1 MASAPAKPPTPP
13 KVQQPPP
20 AEPEIRQE
28 GNKQR
33 FFPANY
39 FPPPYD
45 PEKDK
50 HFNVDDTNFWLG
62 KRRAGK
68 TTGCAEW
75 CIRRRRFYPL
85 VFCFSKTAR
94 NNFWHQYLP
103 DTKIAHDVD
112 EDVCEELLKANYR
125 RLEAWKKLK
134 SKTGRY
140 IGNPIVKVIFEDCIT
155 ENQLRNSNSMK
166 TICLNG
172 RHHGISCDVLAQ
184 DFIGL
189 TPGERENFDRW
200 IIFRPDDDRT
210 RAMIRASFGDEIMAI
225 AERVWAKN
233 LALVVNKK
241 TRVPPLERLNT
252 WEADM
257 DFLEKATH
265 KNLVL
270 GNRDMWKDIKIEQ
283 QKKDHPCVDLP
294 SLATLAARFNEKI
307 KDEAVPLGDTDM
319 AEKGNDTGEE
329 PEQSVTEPDASWWSM
344 FKGDDVMEW

>member
-1 MASAPAKPPTPP
+1 MATAQPCT
-13 KVQQPPP
+13 QPP
-20 AEPEIRQE
+20 ATNSSGARGQTRREQTAL
-28 GNKQR
+28 
-33 FFPANY
+33 FPANY

-45 PEKDK
+45 PANDK

-68 TTGCAEW
+68 TTGCAQW
-75 CIRRRRFYPL
+75 NLVRRRFYPL

-103 DTKIAHDVD
+103 DNKIAHDVD
-112 EDVCEELLKANYR
+112 EDVCDELLKVNYK

-134 SKTGRY
+134 VKSGRY

-155 ENQLRNSNSMK
+155 ENQLRNSSAMK

-241 TRVPPLERLNT
+241 TRVPPLAFSNLGGRHGLFGEG
-252 WEADM
+252 
-257 DFLEKATH
+257 TH

-270 GNRDMWKDIKIEQ
+270 GNQDMWKGIKIET
-283 QKKDHPCVDLP
+283 QKKEHPCVDLP
-294 SLATLAARFNEKI
+294 SLATLAGRFNEKI
-307 KDEAVPLGDTDM
+307 KDEEVPLDGTDM

-329 PEQSVTEPDASWWSM
+329 PETKVTEPDASWWSM
-344 FKGDDVMEW
+344 FKGDDVIEW